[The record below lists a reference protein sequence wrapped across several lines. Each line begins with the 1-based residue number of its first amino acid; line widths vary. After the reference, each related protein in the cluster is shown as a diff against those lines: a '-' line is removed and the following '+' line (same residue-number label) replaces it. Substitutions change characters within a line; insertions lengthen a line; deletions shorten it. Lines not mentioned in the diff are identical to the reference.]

1 MRILLTT
8 NCRIFIRQIS
18 CKYPLSSSN
27 RTKMKRQVTIKDI
40 ASKLGLSTSTVSRA
54 LKDHP
59 DISPKTRTAVKE
71 LAGLL
76 GYRPNRIALNLRN
89 NSTRTIG
96 LIIPEIEHYFFSA
109 IINGIEEVAYKND
122 YSVMVFQ
129 SNESYKR
136 EVINTQAVLT
146 NRVDG
151 VLVSFSKET
160 NDFSHFQKLID
171 NEIPVVFFD
180 RTTEELPADQ
190 VVADDYQGAF
200 LAVNHLIEKG
210 CKKIAHFAAPQ
221 NLQIGKSRL
230 SGYHDALLKH
240 NIHFRH
246 DLVFLADTFETAK
259 KAAHDIL
266 RKPEAPDGFF
276 AVNDMSAIAIIKAAR
291 ELGKRVPEDIKVVG
305 FENSKSA
312 AISEPELTTIDQF
325 GFDLG
330 REACLM
336 LLKRLKEDDNSD
348 FKPVKK
354 VIKTKLV
361 VRSST

>member
-1 MRILLTT
+1 
-8 NCRIFIRQIS
+8 
-18 CKYPLSSSN
+18 
-27 RTKMKRQVTIKDI
+27 MKRQITIKDI
-40 ASKLGLSTSTVSRA
+40 AIKLGLSTSTVSRA

-59 DISPKTRTAVKE
+59 DISPKTRLAVKE
-71 LAGLL
+71 LSALL

-160 NDFSHFQKLID
+160 NDFSHFSKLID

-180 RTTEELPADQ
+180 RVVESLPADQ
-190 VVADDYQGAF
+190 IVADDYHGAF
-200 LAVNHLIEKG
+200 MAVNHLIDKG
-210 CKKIAHFAAPQ
+210 CKRIAHFAAPQ
-221 NLQIGKSRL
+221 NLQIGKNRL

-240 NIHFRH
+240 NIAFNHE
-246 DLVFLADTFETAK
+246 LVLLADTFETAK

-266 RKPEAPDGFF
+266 RRPNPPDGFF
-276 AVNDMSAIAIIKAAR
+276 AVNDMSAIAIIKAAK
-291 ELGKRVPEDIKVVG
+291 ELGKNVPADVKVVG

-312 AISEPELTTIDQF
+312 ALIDPELTTVDQF
-325 GFDLG
+325 GFELG
-330 REACLM
+330 REACFM
-336 LLKRLKEDDNSD
+336 LLRRIKEDGEAAN

-361 VRSST
+361 VRGST

>member
-1 MRILLTT
+1 
-8 NCRIFIRQIS
+8 
-18 CKYPLSSSN
+18 
-27 RTKMKRQVTIKDI
+27 MKRQITIKDI
-40 ASKLGLSTSTVSRA
+40 ALKLGLSTSTVSRA

-59 DISPKTRTAVKE
+59 DISYKTRIAVKE
-71 LAGLL
+71 LATLL
-76 GYRPNRIALNLRN
+76 GYRPNRIALNLRS
-89 NSTRTIG
+89 NSTHTIG

-136 EVINTQAVLT
+136 EVINTNTVLT

-180 RTTEELPADQ
+180 RTTDELPADQ

-210 CKKIAHFAAPQ
+210 CKKIVHFAAPQ

-230 SGYHDALLKH
+230 AGYHDALLKH
-240 NIHFRH
+240 NIHFSH
-246 DLVFLADTFETAK
+246 ELVFLADTFETARK
-259 KAAHDIL
+259 TAHDIL
-266 RKPEAPDGFF
+266 RKPDAPDGFF
-276 AVNDMSAIAIIKAAR
+276 AVNDISAIAIIKAAK
-291 ELGKRVPEDIKVVG
+291 ELGKRVPEDVKVVG

-312 AISEPELTTIDQF
+312 AFSDPELTTIDQF
-325 GFDLG
+325 GFELG
-330 REACLM
+330 REACLL
-336 LLKRLKEDDNSD
+336 LLKRLKEENSAD
-348 FKPVKK
+348 LKPVKK
-354 VIKTKLV
+354 VIRTKLIA
-361 VRSST
+361 RGSS

>member
-1 MRILLTT
+1 
-8 NCRIFIRQIS
+8 
-18 CKYPLSSSN
+18 
-27 RTKMKRQVTIKDI
+27 MKRQITIKDI
-40 ASKLGLSTSTVSRA
+40 ALKLGLSTSTVSRA

-89 NSTRTIG
+89 NSTRTLG

-109 IINGIEEVAYKND
+109 IINGIEEIAYKND

-160 NDFSHFQKLID
+160 NDFSHFQKLIE
-171 NEIPVVFFD
+171 NEIPIVFFD
-180 RTTEELPADQ
+180 RVIDSLPADQ

-210 CKKIAHFAAPQ
+210 CKRIAHFAAPQ

-240 NIHFRH
+240 NIPFDHN
-246 DLVFLADTFETAK
+246 LVLLADTFETAR

-266 RKPEAPDGFF
+266 RKPNAPDGFF
-276 AVNDMSAIAIIKAAR
+276 AVNDMSAIAIIKAAK
-291 ELGKRVPEDIKVVG
+291 ELGKKIPEEVKVVG

-312 AISEPELTTIDQF
+312 ALSEPELTTVDQF
-325 GFDLG
+325 GFELG

-336 LLKRLKEDDNSD
+336 LLKRLKDKNQES
-348 FKPVKK
+348 FTPTRKI
-354 VIKTKLV
+354 IKTKLV
-361 VRSST
+361 VRSSS

>member
-1 MRILLTT
+1 
-8 NCRIFIRQIS
+8 
-18 CKYPLSSSN
+18 
-27 RTKMKRQVTIKDI
+27 MKRQITIKDI
-40 ASKLGLSTSTVSRA
+40 AQKLSLSTSTVSRA

-71 LAGLL
+71 LAALL

-136 EVINTQAVLT
+136 EVLNTQAVLT

-151 VLVSFSKET
+151 VLVSYSKET
-160 NDFSHFQKLID
+160 SDFSHFQKLVD

-180 RTTEELPADQ
+180 RVTDQVEADQ
-190 VVADDYQGAF
+190 VLADDYQGAF

-210 CKKIAHFAAPQ
+210 CRKVAHFAAPQ
-221 NLQIGKSRL
+221 NLQIGKQRL
-230 SGYHDALLKH
+230 AGYHDALLKH
-240 NIHFRH
+240 NIPFDHN
-246 DLVFLADTFETAK
+246 LVLLADTYETAR

-266 RKPEAPDGFF
+266 RKPNAPDGFF
-276 AVNDMSAIAIIKAAR
+276 AVNDMSAIAIIKAAKD
-291 ELGKRVPEDIKVVG
+291 LGKRVPEDVKVVG

-312 AISEPELTTIDQF
+312 MFSDPELTTVDQF
-325 GFDLG
+325 GFELG
-330 REACLM
+330 REACQV
-336 LLKRLKEDDNSD
+336 LLRRLKDQDKNEP
-348 FKPVKK
+348 FRPVKK

>member
-1 MRILLTT
+1 
-8 NCRIFIRQIS
+8 
-18 CKYPLSSSN
+18 
-27 RTKMKRQVTIKDI
+27 MKRQITIKDI
-40 ASKLGLSTSTVSRA
+40 AQKLGLSTSTISRA

-71 LAGLL
+71 LAALL

-89 NSTRTIG
+89 NSTNTIG

-129 SNESYKR
+129 SDESYKR

-160 NDFSHFQKLID
+160 KDFSHFQKLID

-180 RTTEELPADQ
+180 RVIDALQADQ

-210 CKKIAHFAAPQ
+210 CKRISHFAAPQ
-221 NLQIGKSRL
+221 HLAIGKQRL

-240 NIHFRH
+240 TIPYDP
-246 DLVFLADTFETAK
+246 DLVVLADTFDTAR
-259 KAAHDIL
+259 KAAHEIL
-266 RKPEAPDGFF
+266 RRPEHPDGFF
-276 AVNDMSAIAIIKAAR
+276 AVNDMAAIAIIKEAKS
-291 ELGKRVPEDIKVVG
+291 LGIKVPGDIRVVG

-312 AISEPELTTIDQF
+312 AISEPELTTVDQF
-325 GFDLG
+325 GFELG

-336 LLKRLKEDDNSD
+336 LLKRLKSEERESP

-354 VIKTKLV
+354 VIKTRLV
-361 VRSST
+361 VRASS

>member
-1 MRILLTT
+1 
-8 NCRIFIRQIS
+8 
-18 CKYPLSSSN
+18 
-27 RTKMKRQVTIKDI
+27 MKRQITIKDI
-40 ASKLGLSTSTVSRA
+40 AQKLSLSTSTVSRA

-71 LAGLL
+71 LAALL

-109 IINGIEEVAYKND
+109 IINGIEEIAYKND

-136 EVINTQAVLT
+136 EVLNSQAVLT

-151 VLVSFSKET
+151 VLVSYSKET
-160 NDFSHFQKLID
+160 SDFSHFQKLVD

-180 RTTEELPADQ
+180 RVTDFVQADQ
-190 VVADDYQGAF
+190 VLADDYQGAF

-210 CKKIAHFAAPQ
+210 CRRIAHFAAPQ
-221 NLQIGKSRL
+221 NLQIGKQRL

-240 NIHFRH
+240 NIPY
-246 DLVFLADTFETAK
+246 DPNLVLLADTYEMARR
-259 KAAHDIL
+259 AAHDIL
-266 RKPEAPDGFF
+266 RKPNAPDGFF
-276 AVNDMSAIAIIKAAR
+276 AVNDISAIAIIKAAK
-291 ELGKRVPEDIKVVG
+291 ELGKKVPEDVRVVG

-312 AISEPELTTIDQF
+312 MFSDPELTTVDQF

-336 LLKRLKEDDNSD
+336 LLRRLKDDQGD
-348 FKPVKK
+348 EPFRPVKK

-361 VRSST
+361 IRSST

>member
-1 MRILLTT
+1 MKH
-8 NCRIFIRQIS
+8 QI
-18 CKYPLSSSN
+18 
-27 RTKMKRQVTIKDI
+27 TIKDI
-40 ASKLGLSTSTVSRA
+40 ANKLGLSTSTVSRA

-59 DISPKTRTAVKE
+59 DISPKTRVAVKE

-89 NSTRTIG
+89 SSTHTLG

-109 IINGIEEVAYKND
+109 IINGIEDVAYKND

-129 SNESYKR
+129 SDESYKR

-160 NDFSHFQKLID
+160 HDFSHFQRLID

-180 RTTEELPADQ
+180 RVTEELQADQ

-210 CKKIAHFAAPQ
+210 CKQIAHFAAPQ
-221 NLQIGKSRL
+221 SLAIGKNRL
-230 SGYHDALLKH
+230 LGYHDALLKH
-240 NIHFRH
+240 AIPYNPA
-246 DLVFLADTFETAK
+246 LVVLADTFESAK

-266 RKPEAPDGFF
+266 RKPNHPDGFF
-276 AVNDMSAIAIIKAAR
+276 AVNDMSAIAIIKAAK
-291 ELGKRVPEDIKVVG
+291 ELGIQVPDEVKVVG
-305 FENSKSA
+305 FENSKSSA
-312 AISEPELTTIDQF
+312 LIEPELTSVDQF
-325 GFDLG
+325 GFELG
-330 REACLM
+330 REACLQ
-336 LLKRLKEDDNSD
+336 LFKRLREDDETTE

-361 VRSST
+361 IRGTT

>member
-1 MRILLTT
+1 
-8 NCRIFIRQIS
+8 
-18 CKYPLSSSN
+18 
-27 RTKMKRQVTIKDI
+27 MKRQITIKDI
-40 ASKLGLSTSTVSRA
+40 ANKLGLSTSTVSRA

-160 NDFSHFQKLID
+160 KDFSHFQKLID

-180 RTTEELPADQ
+180 RVIDELPADQ

-210 CKKIAHFAAPQ
+210 CPRVAHFAAPQ
-221 NLQIGKSRL
+221 HLAIGKSRL

-240 NIHFRH
+240 NIPF
-246 DLVFLADTFETAK
+246 DQSLVVLADTFETAR
-259 KAAHDIL
+259 KAAHEIL
-266 RKPEAPDGFF
+266 RKPNHPTGFF
-276 AVNDMSAIAIIKAAR
+276 AVNDMSAIAIIKEAR
-291 ELGKRVPEDIKVVG
+291 LLGLRVPEDIRVVG

-312 AISEPELTTIDQF
+312 AICEPELTTVDQF
-325 GFDLG
+325 GFELG

-336 LLKRLKEDDNSD
+336 LLKRLKNDADDEP
-348 FKPVKK
+348 FKPVRK
-354 VIKTKLV
+354 VIKTRLV

>member
-1 MRILLTT
+1 
-8 NCRIFIRQIS
+8 
-18 CKYPLSSSN
+18 
-27 RTKMKRQVTIKDI
+27 MKRQITIKDI
-40 ASKLGLSTSTVSRA
+40 AQKLGLSTSTISRA

-71 LAGLL
+71 LAALL

-109 IINGIEEVAYKND
+109 IINGIEEIAYKND

-129 SNESYKR
+129 SDESYKR

-160 NDFSHFQKLID
+160 KDFSHFQKLID

-180 RTTEELPADQ
+180 RVIDALQADQ

-210 CKKIAHFAAPQ
+210 CKRIAHFAAPQ
-221 NLQIGKSRL
+221 HLAIGKQRL

-240 NIHFRH
+240 NIPY
-246 DLVFLADTFETAK
+246 DPSLVMLADTYETSR

-266 RKPEAPDGFF
+266 RRPNYPEGFF
-276 AVNDMSAIAIIKAAR
+276 AVNDMAAIAIIKEAKS
-291 ELGKRVPEDIKVVG
+291 LGLKVPEDIRVVG

-312 AISEPELTTIDQF
+312 AISEPELTTVDQF
-325 GFDLG
+325 GFELG

-336 LLKRLKEDDNSD
+336 LLKRLKSEEREDP
-348 FKPVKK
+348 FKPIKK
-354 VIKTKLV
+354 VIKTRLI
-361 VRSST
+361 VRAST

>member
-1 MRILLTT
+1 LFLYLYASHSTEI
-8 NCRIFIRQIS
+8 NS
-18 CKYPLSSSN
+18 
-27 RTKMKRQVTIKDI
+27 MKRQITIKDI
-40 ASKLGLSTSTVSRA
+40 AIKLGLSTSTVSRA

-71 LAGLL
+71 LSALL
-76 GYRPNRIALNLRN
+76 GYRPNRIALNLRSN
-89 NSTRTIG
+89 VTKTLG

-129 SNESYKR
+129 SNETYRR
-136 EVINTQAVLT
+136 EVNNTHAVLT

-160 NDFSHFQKLID
+160 HDFSHFMKLVE

-180 RTTEELPADQ
+180 RVIDGLPADQ
-190 VVADDYQGAF
+190 VVADDYHGAF

-210 CKKIAHFAAPQ
+210 CRKIAHFSAPQ
-221 NLQIGKSRL
+221 HLLIGKNRL
-230 SGYHDALLKH
+230 SGYYDALLKH
-240 NIHFRH
+240 NIPI
-246 DLVFLADTFETAK
+246 DASLVFPADTYDESK
-259 KAAHDIL
+259 KMALSIL
-266 RKPEAPDGFF
+266 RSPTRPDGFF

-291 ELGKRVPEDIKVVG
+291 ELGLRIPEDIKVVG

-312 AISEPELTTIDQF
+312 ALCEPELTTIDQF
-325 GFDLG
+325 GFELG

-336 LLKRLKEDDNSD
+336 LLKRLKDNGQTA
-348 FKPVKK
+348 FKPERK
-354 VIKTKLV
+354 VIKTRLIQRK
-361 VRSST
+361 ST

>member
-1 MRILLTT
+1 MKH
-8 NCRIFIRQIS
+8 QI
-18 CKYPLSSSN
+18 
-27 RTKMKRQVTIKDI
+27 TIKDI
-40 ASKLGLSTSTVSRA
+40 ANKLGLSTSTVSRA

-89 NSTRTIG
+89 NSTRTLG

-160 NDFSHFQKLID
+160 RDFSHFQRLID

-180 RTTEELPADQ
+180 RVTEELQADQ

-210 CKKIAHFAAPQ
+210 CRRIAHFAAPQ
-221 NLQIGKSRL
+221 TLTIGKSRL

-240 NIHFRH
+240 GIPYNPS
-246 DLVFLADTFETAK
+246 LVVLADTFETAK
-259 KAAHDIL
+259 KAAHEIL
-266 RKPEAPDGFF
+266 RKTERPDGFF

-291 ELGKRVPEDIKVVG
+291 ELGIRVPDDVKVVG
-305 FENSKSA
+305 FENSKSSA
-312 AISEPELTTIDQF
+312 LIEPELTSVDQF
-325 GFDLG
+325 GFELG
-330 REACLM
+330 REACLL
-336 LLKRLKEDDNSD
+336 LLKRLKDDDDVSE

-361 VRSST
+361 VRGST

>member
-1 MRILLTT
+1 
-8 NCRIFIRQIS
+8 
-18 CKYPLSSSN
+18 
-27 RTKMKRQVTIKDI
+27 MKRQVTIKDI
-40 ASKLGLSTSTVSRA
+40 AYKLGLSTSTVSRA

-59 DISPKTRTAVKE
+59 DISSKTRTAVKE
-71 LAGLL
+71 LAALL
-76 GYRPNRIALNLRN
+76 GYRPNRIALNLRS

-109 IINGIEEVAYKND
+109 IINGIEEIAYKND

-136 EVINTQAVLT
+136 EVINTNAVLT

-180 RTTEELPADQ
+180 RTTEDLPADQ

-200 LAVNHLIEKG
+200 QAVNHLIEKG
-210 CKKIAHFAAPQ
+210 CKRIAHFAAPQ
-221 NLQIGKSRL
+221 HLQIGKSRL
-230 SGYHDALLKH
+230 AGYHDALLKH
-240 NIHFRH
+240 NIHFSH
-246 DLVFLADTFETAK
+246 ELVFLADTFETARK
-259 KAAHDIL
+259 TAHEIL
-266 RKPEAPDGFF
+266 RKPNAPDGFF
-276 AVNDMSAIAIIKAAR
+276 AVNDISAIAIIKAAK
-291 ELGKRVPEDIKVVG
+291 ELGKRVPEDVKVVG

-312 AISEPELTTIDQF
+312 AFSDPELTTVDQF
-325 GFDLG
+325 GFELG

-336 LLKRLKEDDNSD
+336 LLRRLKEGENTD
-348 FKPVKK
+348 FQPVRK
-354 VIKTKLV
+354 IIRTKLV
-361 VRSST
+361 VRNST

>member
-1 MRILLTT
+1 
-8 NCRIFIRQIS
+8 
-18 CKYPLSSSN
+18 
-27 RTKMKRQVTIKDI
+27 MKRQITIKDI
-40 ASKLGLSTSTVSRA
+40 ALKLGLSTSTVSRA

-71 LAGLL
+71 LAALL

-89 NSTRTIG
+89 NSTRTLG

-109 IINGIEEVAYKND
+109 IINGIEEIAYKND

-160 NDFSHFQKLID
+160 NDFSHFQKLIE
-171 NEIPVVFFD
+171 NEIPIVFFD
-180 RTTEELPADQ
+180 RVIDSLPADQ

-210 CKKIAHFAAPQ
+210 CKRIAHFAAPQ

-240 NIHFRH
+240 NIPFDHN
-246 DLVFLADTFETAK
+246 LVFLADTYDVAK
-259 KAAHDIL
+259 KTAHDIL
-266 RKPEAPDGFF
+266 RKPNPPDGFF
-276 AVNDMSAIAIIKAAR
+276 AVNDMSAIAIIKAAK
-291 ELGKRVPEDIKVVG
+291 ELGKKIPEEVKVVG

-312 AISEPELTTIDQF
+312 ALSEPELTTVDQF

-336 LLKRLKEDDNSD
+336 LLKRLKEKNQDS
-348 FKPVKK
+348 FTPTRKI
-354 VIKTKLV
+354 IKTKLV

>member
-1 MRILLTT
+1 
-8 NCRIFIRQIS
+8 
-18 CKYPLSSSN
+18 
-27 RTKMKRQVTIKDI
+27 MKRQITIKDI
-40 ASKLGLSTSTVSRA
+40 AQKLGLSTSTISRA

-71 LAGLL
+71 LAALL

-89 NSTRTIG
+89 NSTNTIG

-109 IINGIEEVAYKND
+109 IINGIEEIAYKND

-129 SNESYKR
+129 SDESYKR

-160 NDFSHFQKLID
+160 KDFSHFQKLID

-180 RTTEELPADQ
+180 RVIDALQADQ

-210 CKKIAHFAAPQ
+210 CKRIAHFAAPQ
-221 NLQIGKSRL
+221 HLAIGKQRL

-240 NIHFRH
+240 NIPY
-246 DLVFLADTFETAK
+246 DPNLVVLADTFDTAR
-259 KAAHDIL
+259 KAAHEIL
-266 RKPEAPDGFF
+266 RGPDHPDGFF
-276 AVNDMSAIAIIKAAR
+276 AVNDMAAIAIIKEAKS
-291 ELGKRVPEDIKVVG
+291 LDIRVPEDIRVVG

-312 AISEPELTTIDQF
+312 AISEPELTTVDQF
-325 GFDLG
+325 GFELG

-336 LLKRLKEDDNSD
+336 LLKRLKSEGRENP
-348 FKPVKK
+348 FKPIKK
-354 VIKTKLV
+354 VIKTRLV
-361 VRSST
+361 VRAST

>member
-1 MRILLTT
+1 MYLYPI
-8 NCRIFIRQIS
+8 IFQFFQF
-18 CKYPLSSSN
+18 KQQGN
-27 RTKMKRQVTIKDI
+27 QTKMKRQITIKDI
-40 ASKLGLSTSTVSRA
+40 ATKLGLSTSTVSRA

-71 LAGLL
+71 LAALL

-109 IINGIEEVAYKND
+109 IINGIEEIAYKND

-160 NDFSHFQKLID
+160 SDFSHFQKLIE

-200 LAVNHLIEKG
+200 IAVNHLIERG
-210 CKKIAHFAAPQ
+210 CKRIAHFAAPQ

-240 NIHFRH
+240 NIHFQH
-246 DLVFLADTFETAK
+246 DLVHLADTYEIAK
-259 KAAHDIL
+259 KTAHDIL
-266 RKPEAPDGFF
+266 RKPDAPDGFF

-291 ELGKRVPEDIKVVG
+291 ELGKRVPQDVKVVG
-305 FENSKSA
+305 FENSKSS
-312 AISEPELTTIDQF
+312 AICDPELTTIDQF
-325 GFDLG
+325 GFELG
-330 REACLM
+330 REACIM
-336 LLKRLKEDDNSD
+336 LLKRLKEGDDVE
-348 FKPVKK
+348 FKPIKK

-361 VRSST
+361 IRSST

>member
-1 MRILLTT
+1 
-8 NCRIFIRQIS
+8 
-18 CKYPLSSSN
+18 
-27 RTKMKRQVTIKDI
+27 MKRQITIKDI
-40 ASKLGLSTSTVSRA
+40 ALKLGLSTSTVSRA

-59 DISPKTRTAVKE
+59 DISPKTRAAVKE
-71 LAGLL
+71 LAALL

-89 NSTRTIG
+89 NSTSTIG

-180 RTTEELPADQ
+180 RVIDELQADQ

-210 CKKIAHFAAPQ
+210 CKRIAHFAAPQ
-221 NLQIGKSRL
+221 HLAIGKSRL

-240 NIHFRH
+240 NIPF
-246 DLVFLADTFETAK
+246 DQSLVVLADTFDSARK
-259 KAAHDIL
+259 SAHDIL
-266 RKPEAPDGFF
+266 RRADYPTGFF
-276 AVNDMSAIAIIKAAR
+276 AVNDMAAIAIIKEAKH
-291 ELGKRVPEDIKVVG
+291 LGLHVPEDIKVVG

-312 AISEPELTTIDQF
+312 AISEPELTTVDQF
-325 GFDLG
+325 GFELG
-330 REACLM
+330 REACQL
-336 LLKRLKEDDNSD
+336 LLKRLKNEENETS
-348 FKPVKK
+348 FKPIKK
-354 VIKTKLV
+354 VIKTRLV

>member
-1 MRILLTT
+1 
-8 NCRIFIRQIS
+8 
-18 CKYPLSSSN
+18 
-27 RTKMKRQVTIKDI
+27 MKKQVTIKDI
-40 ASKLGLSTSTVSRA
+40 AQKLGLSTSTVSRA

-59 DISPKTRTAVKE
+59 DISPKTREAVKE
-71 LAGLL
+71 LAALL
-76 GYRPNRIALNLRN
+76 GYRPNRIALNLRS
-89 NSTRTIG
+89 NSTRTLG

-136 EVINTQAVLT
+136 EVINAQAVLT

-151 VLVSFSKET
+151 VMVSFSKET
-160 NDFSHFQKLID
+160 KDYSHFEKLID
-171 NEIPVVFFD
+171 NEIPLVFFD
-180 RTTEELPADQ
+180 RVVDSLPADQ
-190 VVADDYQGAF
+190 VVADDYHGAF

-210 CKKIAHFAAPQ
+210 CKRIAHFAAPQ

-240 NIHFRH
+240 NIPFDHE
-246 DLVFLADTFETAK
+246 LVLLADTYETAR

-266 RKPEAPDGFF
+266 RKPNSPDGFF
-276 AVNDMSAIAIIKAAR
+276 AVNDISAIAIIKAAR
-291 ELGKRVPEDIKVVG
+291 ELGKKVPEDVKVVG
-305 FENSKSA
+305 FENSKYA
-312 AISEPELTTIDQF
+312 ALSEPELTTIDQF

-330 REACLM
+330 RETCLL
-336 LLKRLKEDDNSD
+336 LLKRIKEKKMGSYE
-348 FKPVKK
+348 PLRK

>member
-1 MRILLTT
+1 
-8 NCRIFIRQIS
+8 
-18 CKYPLSSSN
+18 
-27 RTKMKRQVTIKDI
+27 MKRQITIKDI
-40 ASKLGLSTSTVSRA
+40 ALKLGLSTSTVSRA

-89 NSTRTIG
+89 NSTRTLG

-109 IINGIEEVAYKND
+109 IINGIEEIAYKND

-160 NDFSHFQKLID
+160 NDFSHFQKLIE
-171 NEIPVVFFD
+171 NEIPIVFFD
-180 RTTEELPADQ
+180 RVIDSLPADQ

-210 CKKIAHFAAPQ
+210 CKRIAHFAAPQ

-240 NIHFRH
+240 NIPFDHN
-246 DLVFLADTFETAK
+246 LVLLADTFETAR

-266 RKPEAPDGFF
+266 RKPNAPDGFF
-276 AVNDMSAIAIIKAAR
+276 AVNDMSAIAIIKAAK
-291 ELGKRVPEDIKVVG
+291 ELGKKVPEEVKVVG

-312 AISEPELTTIDQF
+312 ALSEPELTTVDQF
-325 GFDLG
+325 GFELG

-336 LLKRLKEDDNSD
+336 LLKRLKDKNQES
-348 FKPVKK
+348 FTPTRKI
-354 VIKTKLV
+354 IKTKLV
-361 VRSST
+361 VRSSS

>member
-1 MRILLTT
+1 MKH
-8 NCRIFIRQIS
+8 QI
-18 CKYPLSSSN
+18 
-27 RTKMKRQVTIKDI
+27 TIKDI
-40 ASKLGLSTSTVSRA
+40 ANKLGLSTSTVSRA

-89 NSTRTIG
+89 SSTRTLG

-160 NDFSHFQKLID
+160 RDFSHFQRLID

-180 RTTEELPADQ
+180 RVTEELQADQ

-210 CKKIAHFAAPQ
+210 CKRIAHFAAPQ
-221 NLQIGKSRL
+221 TLAIGKNRL
-230 SGYHDALLKH
+230 LGYHDALLKH
-240 NIHFRH
+240 NIPFVQS
-246 DLVFLADTFETAK
+246 LVVLADTFETAK

-266 RKPEAPDGFF
+266 RKPDHPDGFF
-276 AVNDMSAIAIIKAAR
+276 AVNDMSAIAIIKAAY
-291 ELGKRVPEDIKVVG
+291 ELGIKVPSDIKVVG
-305 FENSKSA
+305 FENSKSSA
-312 AISEPELTTIDQF
+312 LIEPELTSVDQF
-325 GFDLG
+325 GFELG
-330 REACLM
+330 REACLL
-336 LLKRLKEDDNSD
+336 LLKRLKDDEDITT
-348 FKPVKK
+348 FKAVKK

-361 VRSST
+361 IRGTS

>member
-1 MRILLTT
+1 
-8 NCRIFIRQIS
+8 
-18 CKYPLSSSN
+18 
-27 RTKMKRQVTIKDI
+27 MKRQVTIKDI
-40 ASKLGLSTSTVSRA
+40 AQKLGLSTSTISRA

-71 LAGLL
+71 LAALL

-89 NSTRTIG
+89 NSTNTIG

-129 SNESYKR
+129 SDESYKR

-160 NDFSHFQKLID
+160 KDFSHFQKLID

-180 RTTEELPADQ
+180 RVIDALQADQ

-210 CKKIAHFAAPQ
+210 CKRIAHFAAPQ
-221 NLQIGKSRL
+221 HLAIGKQRL

-240 NIHFRH
+240 NIPY
-246 DLVFLADTFETAK
+246 DPSLVVLADTYDTAR
-259 KAAHDIL
+259 KAAREIL
-266 RKPEAPDGFF
+266 RKPDYPEGFF
-276 AVNDMSAIAIIKAAR
+276 AVNDMAAIAIIKEAKS
-291 ELGKRVPEDIKVVG
+291 LGLRVPEDLRVVG

-312 AISEPELTTIDQF
+312 AISEPELTTVDQF
-325 GFDLG
+325 GFELG

-336 LLKRLKEDDNSD
+336 LLKRMKGGERESP
-348 FKPVKK
+348 FKPIKK
-354 VIKTKLV
+354 VIKTRLV
-361 VRSST
+361 VRAST

>member
-1 MRILLTT
+1 MKH
-8 NCRIFIRQIS
+8 QI
-18 CKYPLSSSN
+18 
-27 RTKMKRQVTIKDI
+27 TIKDI
-40 ASKLGLSTSTVSRA
+40 ANKLGLSTSTVSRA

-89 NSTRTIG
+89 SSTRTLG

-160 NDFSHFQKLID
+160 RDFSHFQRLID

-180 RTTEELPADQ
+180 RVTEELQADQ

-200 LAVNHLIEKG
+200 LAVNHLIERG
-210 CKKIAHFAAPQ
+210 CKRIAHFAAPQ
-221 NLQIGKSRL
+221 TLAIGKNRL
-230 SGYHDALLKH
+230 LGYHDALLKH
-240 NIHFRH
+240 NIPFVQS
-246 DLVFLADTFETAK
+246 LVVLADTFETAK

-266 RKPEAPDGFF
+266 RKPDRPDGFF
-276 AVNDMSAIAIIKAAR
+276 AVNDMSAIAIIKAAY
-291 ELGKRVPEDIKVVG
+291 ELGIKVPSDIKVVG
-305 FENSKSA
+305 FENSKSSA
-312 AISEPELTTIDQF
+312 LIEPELTSVDQF
-325 GFDLG
+325 GFELG
-330 REACLM
+330 REACLL
-336 LLKRLKEDDNSD
+336 LLKRLKDDEDITT

-361 VRSST
+361 IRGTS

>member
-1 MRILLTT
+1 
-8 NCRIFIRQIS
+8 
-18 CKYPLSSSN
+18 
-27 RTKMKRQVTIKDI
+27 MKRQITIKDI
-40 ASKLGLSTSTVSRA
+40 AQKLGLSTSTVSRA

-71 LAGLL
+71 LSALL

-136 EVINTQAVLT
+136 EVINSQAVLT

-151 VLVSFSKET
+151 VLVSYSKET
-160 NDFSHFQKLID
+160 SDFSHFQKLVD

-180 RTTEELPADQ
+180 RVTDLVQADQ
-190 VVADDYQGAF
+190 VLADDYQGAF

-210 CKKIAHFAAPQ
+210 CRRIAHFAAPQ
-221 NLQIGKSRL
+221 NLQIGKQRL
-230 SGYHDALLKH
+230 AGYHDALLKH
-240 NIHFRH
+240 SIPFDHNMV
-246 DLVFLADTFETAK
+246 LLADTYEMAR

-266 RKPEAPDGFF
+266 RKPNAPDGFF
-276 AVNDMSAIAIIKAAR
+276 AVNDMSAIAIIKAAK
-291 ELGKRVPEDIKVVG
+291 ELGKRVPEDVRVVG

-312 AISEPELTTIDQF
+312 IFSDPELTTVDQF
-325 GFDLG
+325 GFELG

-336 LLKRLKEDDNSD
+336 LIKRLKEDQTNQP

-354 VIKTKLV
+354 IVKTKLV
-361 VRSST
+361 VRNST

>member
-1 MRILLTT
+1 MKH
-8 NCRIFIRQIS
+8 QI
-18 CKYPLSSSN
+18 
-27 RTKMKRQVTIKDI
+27 TIKDI
-40 ASKLGLSTSTVSRA
+40 ALKLGLSTSTVSRA

-160 NDFSHFQKLID
+160 KDFSHFQKLVD

-180 RTTEELPADQ
+180 RVTDELQADQ

-210 CKKIAHFAAPQ
+210 CRRIAHFAAPQ
-221 NLQIGKSRL
+221 SLAIGKSRL

-240 NIHFRH
+240 GIHF
-246 DLVFLADTFETAK
+246 DPALVVLADTFESARK
-259 KAAHDIL
+259 SAYDIL
-266 RKPEAPDGFF
+266 RKPDYPDGFF
-276 AVNDMSAIAIIKAAR
+276 AVNDMSAIAIVKAANA
-291 ELGKRVPEDIKVVG
+291 LGIKVPDKIKVVG
-305 FENSKSA
+305 FENSRSA
-312 AISEPELTTIDQF
+312 SLIDPELSSVDQF
-325 GFDLG
+325 GFELG
-330 REACLM
+330 REACLQ
-336 LLKRLKEDDNSD
+336 LLRRLKEDLDIAEI
-348 FKPVKK
+348 KPVRK
-354 VIKTKLV
+354 VIKTRLV
-361 VRSST
+361 VRGTS

>member
-1 MRILLTT
+1 
-8 NCRIFIRQIS
+8 
-18 CKYPLSSSN
+18 
-27 RTKMKRQVTIKDI
+27 MKRQVTIKDI
-40 ASKLGLSTSTVSRA
+40 AFKLGLSTSTVSRA

-59 DISPKTRTAVKE
+59 DISSKTRTAVKE
-71 LAGLL
+71 LAALL
-76 GYRPNRIALNLRN
+76 GYRPNRIALNLRS

-136 EVINTQAVLT
+136 EVINTNAVLI

-160 NDFSHFQKLID
+160 KDFSHFQKLID

-180 RTTEELPADQ
+180 RTTEDLPADQ

-221 NLQIGKSRL
+221 HLQIGKSRL
-230 SGYHDALLKH
+230 AGYHDALLKH
-240 NIHFRH
+240 NIHFSH
-246 DLVFLADTFETAK
+246 ELIFLADTFETARK
-259 KAAHDIL
+259 TAHEIL
-266 RKPEAPDGFF
+266 RKPDAPDGFF
-276 AVNDMSAIAIIKAAR
+276 AVNDISAIAIIKAAK
-291 ELGKRVPEDIKVVG
+291 ELGKSVPEEVKIVG

-312 AISEPELTTIDQF
+312 AFSDPELTTVDQF
-325 GFDLG
+325 GFELG

-336 LLKRLKEDDNSD
+336 LLKRLKEGEAAD
-348 FKPVKK
+348 FKPVRK
-354 VIKTKLV
+354 VIRTKLV
-361 VRSST
+361 VRNST

>member
-1 MRILLTT
+1 
-8 NCRIFIRQIS
+8 
-18 CKYPLSSSN
+18 
-27 RTKMKRQVTIKDI
+27 MKRQITIKDI
-40 ASKLGLSTSTVSRA
+40 ALKLGLSTSTVSRA

-89 NSTRTIG
+89 NSTRTLG

-109 IINGIEEVAYKND
+109 IINGIEEIAYKND

-160 NDFSHFQKLID
+160 NDFSHFQKLIE
-171 NEIPVVFFD
+171 NEIPIVFFD
-180 RTTEELPADQ
+180 RVIDSLPADQ

-210 CKKIAHFAAPQ
+210 CKRIAHFAAPQ

-240 NIHFRH
+240 NIPFDHN
-246 DLVFLADTFETAK
+246 LVLLADTFEAAR

-266 RKPEAPDGFF
+266 RKPNAPDGFF
-276 AVNDMSAIAIIKAAR
+276 AVNDMSAIAIIKAAK
-291 ELGKRVPEDIKVVG
+291 ELGKKIPEEVKVVG

-312 AISEPELTTIDQF
+312 ALSEPELTTVDQF
-325 GFDLG
+325 GFELG

-336 LLKRLKEDDNSD
+336 LLKRLKDKNQES
-348 FKPVKK
+348 FTPTRKI
-354 VIKTKLV
+354 IKTKLV
-361 VRSST
+361 VRSSS

>member
-1 MRILLTT
+1 
-8 NCRIFIRQIS
+8 
-18 CKYPLSSSN
+18 
-27 RTKMKRQVTIKDI
+27 MKRQITIKDI
-40 ASKLGLSTSTVSRA
+40 ALKLGLSTSTVSRA

-89 NSTRTIG
+89 NSTRTLG

-109 IINGIEEVAYKND
+109 IINGIEEIAYKND

-160 NDFSHFQKLID
+160 NDFSHFQKLIE
-171 NEIPVVFFD
+171 NEIPIVFFD
-180 RTTEELPADQ
+180 RVIDSLPADQ

-210 CKKIAHFAAPQ
+210 CRRIAHFAAPQ

-240 NIHFRH
+240 NIPFDHN
-246 DLVFLADTFETAK
+246 LVLLADTFETAR

-266 RKPEAPDGFF
+266 RKPNAPDGFF
-276 AVNDMSAIAIIKAAR
+276 AVNDMSAIAIIKAAK
-291 ELGKRVPEDIKVVG
+291 ELGKKVPEEVKVVG

-312 AISEPELTTIDQF
+312 ALSEPELTTVDQF
-325 GFDLG
+325 GFELG

-336 LLKRLKEDDNSD
+336 LLKRLKDKNQES
-348 FKPVKK
+348 FTPTRKI
-354 VIKTKLV
+354 IKTKLV
-361 VRSST
+361 VRSSS

>member
-1 MRILLTT
+1 
-8 NCRIFIRQIS
+8 
-18 CKYPLSSSN
+18 
-27 RTKMKRQVTIKDI
+27 MKRQVTIKDI
-40 ASKLGLSTSTVSRA
+40 AFKLGLSTSTVSRA

-59 DISPKTRTAVKE
+59 DISSKTRTAVKE
-71 LAGLL
+71 LAALL
-76 GYRPNRIALNLRN
+76 GYRPNRIALNLRS

-136 EVINTQAVLT
+136 EVINTNAVLI

-180 RTTEELPADQ
+180 RTTEDLPADQ

-221 NLQIGKSRL
+221 HLQIGKSRL
-230 SGYHDALLKH
+230 AGYHDALLKH
-240 NIHFRH
+240 NIHFSH
-246 DLVFLADTFETAK
+246 ELIFLADTFETARK
-259 KAAHDIL
+259 TAHEIL
-266 RKPEAPDGFF
+266 RKPDAPDGFF
-276 AVNDMSAIAIIKAAR
+276 AVNDISAIAIIKAAK
-291 ELGKRVPEDIKVVG
+291 ELGKSVPEEVKIVG

-312 AISEPELTTIDQF
+312 AFSDPELTTVDQF
-325 GFDLG
+325 GFELG

-336 LLKRLKEDDNSD
+336 LLKRLKEGEAAD
-348 FKPVKK
+348 FKPVRK
-354 VIKTKLV
+354 VIRTKLV
-361 VRSST
+361 VRNST

>member
-1 MRILLTT
+1 MKH
-8 NCRIFIRQIS
+8 QI
-18 CKYPLSSSN
+18 
-27 RTKMKRQVTIKDI
+27 TIKDI
-40 ASKLGLSTSTVSRA
+40 AVKLGLSTSTVSRA

-59 DISPKTRTAVKE
+59 DISPKTRVAVKE
-71 LAGLL
+71 LASLL

-160 NDFSHFQKLID
+160 RDFSHFQRLID

-180 RTTEELPADQ
+180 RVTEELQADQ

-200 LAVNHLIEKG
+200 IAVNHLIEKG
-210 CKKIAHFAAPQ
+210 CKRIAHFAAPQ
-221 NLQIGKSRL
+221 SLAIGRSRL

-240 NIHFRH
+240 DIAYNPA
-246 DLVFLADTFETAK
+246 LVVLADTFDSSK

-266 RKPEAPDGFF
+266 RKADRPDGFF
-276 AVNDMSAIAIIKAAR
+276 AVNDMSAIAIIKAAV
-291 ELGKRVPEDIKVVG
+291 ELGLKVPQDVKVVG
-305 FENSKSA
+305 FENSKSSA
-312 AISEPELTTIDQF
+312 LIEPELTSVDQF
-325 GFDLG
+325 GFELG
-330 REACLM
+330 REACLQ
-336 LLKRLKEDDNSD
+336 LLRRLKEDEDISE

-361 VRSST
+361 VRGST

>member
-1 MRILLTT
+1 
-8 NCRIFIRQIS
+8 
-18 CKYPLSSSN
+18 
-27 RTKMKRQVTIKDI
+27 MKRQITIKDI
-40 ASKLGLSTSTVSRA
+40 AIKLGLSTSTVSRA

-71 LAGLL
+71 LAALL
-76 GYRPNRIALNLRN
+76 GYRPNMIALNLRS

-136 EVINTQAVLT
+136 EVNNTHAVLT

-160 NDFSHFQKLID
+160 HDFSHFMKLVE

-180 RTTEELPADQ
+180 RVVDGLPADQ

-210 CKKIAHFAAPQ
+210 CKRIAHFSAPQ
-221 NLQIGKSRL
+221 HLLIGKNRL
-230 SGYHDALLKH
+230 AGYHDALLKH
-240 NIHFRH
+240 NMHV
-246 DLVFLADTFETAK
+246 DLNLVFPTDTFDESK
-259 KAAHDIL
+259 KLALSIL
-266 RKPEAPDGFF
+266 KQPNRPDGFF
-276 AVNDMSAIAIIKAAR
+276 AVNDMSAIAIIKAAH
-291 ELGKRVPEDIKVVG
+291 ELNLRVPEDVKVVG

-312 AISEPELTTIDQF
+312 SLCEPELTTIDQF
-325 GFDLG
+325 GFELG

-336 LLKRLKEDDNSD
+336 LLRRLKEYSQPPL
-348 FKPVKK
+348 KPERK
-354 VIKTKLV
+354 VIKTRLITRK
-361 VRSST
+361 ST